1 VKWNESTAN
10 NRLCLAGIGEVEAS
24 LRVSGTG
31 LAVVNADSV
40 SIRHNDIH
48 DNVPSVD
55 PSTLQFP
62 AGGLALVSLPP
73 FNNAGGVDPGPV
85 KQVTVTSNSITGNVP
100 VDVLLSSPAV
110 SQFLVDVGEGIEFDG
125 NTCDTSLPPD
135 ICSP

>member
-85 KQVTVTSNSITGNVP
+85 EQVTVTSNSITGNVP